1 MGRTQ
6 AQNGTVMD
14 QLLGPFLET
23 PSSNYSR
30 HSQPLENRKWKKKKK
45 RPWTYQKYNKTIKQ
59 KQLRFSLGFSF
70 PANNTFPEKES
81 GDVREDRVAGKAS
94 TEREQ
99 LGG

>member
-1 MGRTQ
+1 LKRRRRIIVGI
-6 AQNGTVMD
+6 
-14 QLLGPFLET
+14 
-23 PSSNYSR
+23 
-30 HSQPLENRKWKKKKK
+30 HSLWKTESGKKKKK
-45 RPWTYQKYNKTIKQ
+45 RPWTYQKYNKTLKQ

-70 PANNTFPEKES
+70 PANITFPEKES